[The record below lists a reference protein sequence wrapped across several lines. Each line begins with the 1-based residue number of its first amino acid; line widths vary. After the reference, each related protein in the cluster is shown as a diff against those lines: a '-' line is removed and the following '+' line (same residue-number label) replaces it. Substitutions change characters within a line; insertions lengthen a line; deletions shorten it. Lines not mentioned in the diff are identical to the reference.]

1 MVGTEGAVKKGA
13 RAPPQLIQVPHLPT
27 GPVLVKRSLLHHH
40 PSRPLLKKN
49 KKDLDET
56 RSKPWRTP
64 HPDQDRPRSAPTT
77 TTVSRPLVSQP
88 AMCLC
93 VCLSV
98 CVCWTNCRCQPASMS
113 RNGALRDSSSSSS
126 SYYLGRSCQHSY
138 AVVSSRPPSL
148 PAPSQGSVHH
158 HPEMRPRGGGGGARV
173 SAGRT
178 GARFPS
184 GERASGKA
192 GSASRHILAAARG
205 ESSWD
210 EGRSVRPDRGVTAA
224 ARRSLW
230 LPSC

>member
-1 MVGTEGAVKKGA
+1 MADASSG
-13 RAPPQLIQVPHLPT
+13 
-27 GPVLVKRSLLHHH
+27 S
-40 PSRPLLKKN
+40 
-49 KKDLDET
+49 
-56 RSKPWRTP
+56 
-64 HPDQDRPRSAPTT
+64 RSAPFGTDDDDGFPPPCLPARN
-77 TTVSRPLVSQP
+77 VS
-88 AMCLC
+88 
-93 VCLSV
+93 VCLSVCV

-113 RNGALRDSSSSSS
+113 RNGALRDSSSS
-126 SYYLGRSCQHSY
+126 YYLGRSCQHSY
-138 AVVSSRPPSL
+138 AMVSSRPPSL